1 MKVYVHW
8 FLALQELSDWH
19 AYWEGQ
25 PTEAQR
31 ERFTELPLMNTLLE
45 VGRDHR
51 LSPHLF
57 NTMEVEADNDLV
69 MWLKLMDSAKCRV
82 YVRLNE
88 LRETYDDYMM
98 FKRDLQER
106 AL

>member
-1 MKVYVHW
+1 
-8 FLALQELSDWH
+8 
-19 AYWEGQ
+19 
-25 PTEAQR
+25 
-31 ERFTELPLMNTLLE
+31 
-45 VGRDHR
+45 
-51 LSPHLF
+51 
-57 NTMEVEADNDLV
+57 MEVEADNDLV